1 MLHLHCS
8 NRLEVLADGLADLM
22 QAAPL
27 APLEDE
33 CIVVPS
39 SPLGRWLGFTVAR
52 RLGVAASL
60 RVEFAAA
67 FVWRLIRAVVP
78 GVPEASPLEPE
89 TLQWRIASLLDAM
102 RGTPAFA
109 PVASYLDAGGDVQRH
124 ELAAATAA
132 AFDRYLVYRP
142 DWIEAWSAGRTVGL
156 GADEAWQAALWRGI
170 AAALPAAMQAHPR
183 TRFFEALRAGA
194 PGVERLPAR
203 VHLFAVAALPPL
215 YLDTF
220 ARLAEGP
227 GFDVHFHML
236 NPCREY
242 WGAISKRRAAAEAIA
257 TGAPGAE
264 HMEVGNELLAAL
276 GWHARATLDALYG
289 LDPGDPA
296 AFADPGRG
304 TVLARLQSDIL
315 DLEERPAGAAPGDDS
330 LAVHVCHGP
339 TREVEVLHDRLLDA
353 FERDPTLRP
362 EDVLVLVPQ
371 IDAYAP
377 AIEAV
382 FATAPAARRLAFS
395 IADRGLAA
403 SVVARAF
410 RQLLAL
416 PGSRFEAET
425 LVALLET
432 AAVGRRFGIVLDELP
447 LVRQWLRDAGVRW
460 GRDERHRAALGLPA
474 TRANTWRA
482 GLDRLLLGYALPGD
496 DTHLFAGVLPYDAV
510 EGGAAALAG
519 CLATFAEAVFEL
531 ADDLARPRPM
541 AAWQTRLERLL
552 RDFFEPDADEADDV
566 ALLRA
571 AIAGVARSAER
582 AGAREPVPLAIVV
595 RELVAAAEAG
605 VRSHA
610 FLGGGITFA
619 ALLPGRAVPARIVA
633 LLGLNDGE
641 YPRQHRP
648 PGFDLV
654 ARHPR
659 AGDRIRRDED
669 RHAFLEALLA
679 ARERLWLAYTG
690 RSVRDNDP
698 RPPSPLVA
706 EVLEAVGRASGE
718 AAARAC
724 VVEHPLQPFS
734 RRYFD
739 GSEARLFSYAEAY
752 ATPSR
757 RDAVPAPFLSGPLP
771 AAGQP
776 AKLTAETLCDAL
788 RNPARRL
795 LRDRLGIRLEAGE
808 GALEDTEPFELDGL
822 AEAAVRRRTF
832 AWLRE
837 GRDPEAA
844 RALARASGELP
855 HGAAGDARFA
865 RVVAEIA
872 PLAARAAEAGDVAR
886 TVIEADC
893 GARRLVASVGA
904 AETFVPGRVRAR
916 HRIDAWVRHLALQ
929 CVRRQASALH
939 GIDVSVR
946 FVPVEG
952 ADALLAALVALEAR
966 MADEL
971 VPFFPE
977 AALAYAVARASG
989 GDADA
994 RAARAWFPD
1003 PSGEH
1008 PGERDRDPYFALAF
1022 GNVADPLDDAFRAV
1036 AAAVCGP
1043 LVAAAVETRA

>member
-39 SPLGRWLGFTVAR
+39 SPLARWLGFALAR
-52 RLGVAASL
+52 RLGIAASV
-60 RVEFAAA
+60 RMEFAAA
-67 FVWRLIRAVVP
+67 FVWRLIRTVVP
-78 GVPEASPLEPE
+78 GVPESSPLEPE
-89 TLQWRIASLLDAM
+89 TLHWRIAALLAVLRDQP
-102 RGTPAFA
+102 GFA
-109 PVASYLDAGGDVQRH
+109 PVASYLDAGDDLRRH
-124 ELAAATAA
+124 ELAAAVAA

-142 DWIEAWSAGRTVGL
+142 DWIEAWSAGRSAGL
-156 GADEAWQAALWRGI
+156 GPDEAWQAALWRGI

-183 TRFFEALRAGA
+183 TRFLDALQARA

-220 ARLAEGP
+220 ARVAAAP
-227 GFDVHFHML
+227 GLDVHVHVL

-242 WGAISKRRAAAEAIA
+242 WGTIAKRRAAAEAIA

-264 HMEVGNELLAAL
+264 HIEVGNELLAAM
-276 GWHARATLDALYG
+276 GWHARATLDTLYG
-289 LDPGDPA
+289 LDSGDPA
-296 AFADPGRG
+296 AFVDPGRG
-304 TVLARLQSDIL
+304 SVLARLQSDIL
-315 DLEERPAGAAPGDDS
+315 DLAERPAEFASGDDS

-353 FERDPTLRP
+353 FERDPSLRP

-371 IDAYAP
+371 LDAYAP

-382 FATAPAARRLAFS
+382 FATAPEARRLPFA

-432 AAVGRRFGIVLDELP
+432 AAVGRRFGMAADDLP
-447 LVRQWLRDAGVRW
+447 RVRQWLRESGVRW
-460 GRDERHRAALGLPA
+460 GRDERHRASLGLPA
-474 TRANTWRA
+474 TRANSWRA

-496 DTHLFAGVLPYDAV
+496 DAHLFAGVLPYDAV

-531 ADDLARPRPM
+531 ADDLARPRPP
-541 AAWQTRLERLL
+541 AAWQSRLERVLGE
-552 RDFFEPDADEADDV
+552 FFAPDADEADDV

-571 AIAGVARSAER
+571 AIAGVARNAER
-582 AGAREPVPLAIVV
+582 AGVREPVPLAVVV
-595 RELVAAAEAG
+595 REVVAAAETG
-605 VRSHA
+605 VRAHA

-619 ALLPGRAVPARIVA
+619 ALLPGRAIPARIVA

-659 AGDRIRRDED
+659 TGDRIRRDED
-669 RHAFLEALLA
+669 RYAFLEALLA
-679 ARERLWLAYTG
+679 ARNKVWITYTG
-690 RSVRDNDP
+690 RSVRDNEA

-706 EVLEAVGRASGE
+706 EVLEAVTRASGE

-724 VVEHPLQPFS
+724 VVEHPLQAFS

-739 GSEARLFSYAEAY
+739 GSDAKLFSYAAAY

-757 RDAVPAPFLSGPLP
+757 RDAAPPPFLARPLP
-771 AAGQP
+771 PAAP
-776 AKLTAETLCDAL
+776 SPRLTLEALRAAL

-795 LRDRLGIRLEAGE
+795 LRDHLGIRLEAGE
-808 GALEDTEPFELDGL
+808 GALEETEPFDLDGL
-822 AEAAVRRRTF
+822 ALAALRRRTF
-832 AWLRE
+832 AWLVE
-837 GRDPEAA
+837 GRAA
-844 RALARASGELP
+844 ADALALARASGELP
-855 HGAAGDARFA
+855 HGAVGDTLFA
-865 RVVAEIA
+865 RVFAEVA
-872 PLAARAAEAGDVAR
+872 PLAVRAAAVAA
-886 TVIEADC
+886 VEPAALEIDC
-893 GARRLVASVGA
+893 GPRRLLATVGA
-904 AETFVPGRVRAR
+904 AERFVPGPVRAH
-916 HRIDAWVRHLALQ
+916 HRIDAWLHHLALQ
-929 CVRRQASALH
+929 CLRPQPSALH
-939 GIDVSVR
+939 GIDLGVR
-946 FVPVEG
+946 FEPVDN
-952 ADALLAALVALEAR
+952 APAHLAALVALEGR
-966 MADEL
+966 MGGNL

-977 AALAYAVARASG
+977 TSLAYAGALAARA
-989 GDADA
+989 DADA

-1003 PSGEH
+1003 SSGEH
-1008 PGERDRDPYFALAF
+1008 PGERDRDAYFALAY
-1022 GNVADPLDDAFRAV
+1022 GRVADPLDDAFRELAN
-1036 AAAVCGP
+1036 AVCGP
-1043 LVAAAVETRA
+1043 LVAAAREEKT

>member
-8 NRLEVLADGLADLM
+8 NRLEVLADGVADLM

-39 SPLGRWLGFTVAR
+39 SPLGRWLGFAVAR
-52 RLGVAASL
+52 RLGVAASV
-60 RVEFAAA
+60 RIEFAAA
-67 FVWRLIRAVVP
+67 FVWRLIRTVVP
-78 GVPEASPLEPE
+78 GVPESSPLEPE
-89 TLQWRIASLLDAM
+89 TLHWRIAALLAGLRERPD
-102 RGTPAFA
+102 FA

-124 ELAAATAA
+124 ELAAAIAA

-156 GADEAWQAALWRGI
+156 GPDESWQAVLWREI
-170 AAALPAAMQAHPR
+170 AGSLPPAMQAHPR
-183 TRFFEALRAGA
+183 TRFLAALQARA

-220 ARLAEGP
+220 ARLAEAP
-227 GFDVHFHML
+227 GFDVHFHVL
-236 NPCREY
+236 DPCREY
-242 WGAISKRRAAAEAIA
+242 WGTIAKRRAAAEAIA

-264 HMEVGNELLAAL
+264 HIEVGNELLAAM
-276 GWHARATLDALYG
+276 GWHARSTLDALYG
-289 LDPGDPA
+289 LDSGDPS
-296 AFADPGRG
+296 AFVDPGRE

-315 DLEERPAGAAPGDDS
+315 DLAERSAEAASGDDS

-353 FERDPTLRP
+353 FERDATLRP
-362 EDVLVLVPQ
+362 EDILVLVPQ

-382 FATAPAARRLAFS
+382 FATAPEERRLPFS
-395 IADRGLAA
+395 IADRGLAT
-403 SVVARAF
+403 STVARAF

-432 AAVGRRFGIVLDELP
+432 AAVGRRFGIALDDLS

-460 GRDERHRAALGLPA
+460 GRDERHRESLGLPA

-482 GLDRLLLGYALPGD
+482 GLDRILLGYALPGD
-496 DTHLFAGVLPYDAV
+496 DAHLFAGVLPYDAV

-519 CLATFAEAVFEL
+519 RVATFAESAFDL
-531 ADDLARPRPM
+531 AEDLARPRPLP
-541 AAWQTRLERLL
+541 AWESRLERVLG
-552 RDFFEPDADEADDV
+552 DFFAPDADEADDV
-566 ALLRA
+566 ALLRS
-571 AIAGVARSAER
+571 AIAGVARGAER

-595 RELVAAAEAG
+595 RELATAAEAG

-648 PGFDLV
+648 PGFDLA

-659 AGDRIRRDED
+659 TGDRIRRDED
-669 RHAFLEALLA
+669 RYAFLEALLA
-679 ARERLWLAYTG
+679 GRDKLWITYTG

-706 EVLEAVGRASGE
+706 EVLEAVTRASGE
-718 AAARAC
+718 EAARAC
-724 VVEHPLQPFS
+724 VIEHPLQAFS

-739 GSEARLFSYAEAY
+739 GSEPKLFSYAAAY

-757 RDAVPAPFLSGPLP
+757 RDAAPPPFLARPLAP
-771 AAGQP
+771 ATP
-776 AKLTAETLCDAL
+776 SPKLPLEALCTAL

-808 GALEDTEPFELDGL
+808 GALEETEPFDLDPF
-822 AEAAVRRRTF
+822 AEAGLRRRTF

-837 GRDPEAA
+837 GRAA
-844 RALARASGELP
+844 ADVLALARASGELP
-855 HGAAGDARFA
+855 HGVAGNARFA
-865 RVVAEIA
+865 RIVAEIA
-872 PLAARAAEAGDVAR
+872 PLAASAAAAASFEPA
-886 TVIEADC
+886 TIEVDC
-893 GARRLVASVGA
+893 GARRLVATVGSP
-904 AETFVPGRVRAR
+904 ERFVPGRVRAR
-916 HRIDAWVRHLALQ
+916 HRLEAWVYHLALQ
-929 CVRRQASALH
+929 CVRPQASALH
-939 GIDVSVR
+939 GIDSGVR
-946 FVPVEG
+946 FEPIE
-952 ADALLAALVALEAR
+952 DAAAHLAALVLLETR
-966 MADEL
+966 MGNEL

-977 AALAYAVARASG
+977 TSLAYAEARSAG
-989 GDADA
+989 ADADA
-994 RAARAWFPD
+994 RAARAWFSD
-1003 PSGEH
+1003 ASGDH
-1008 PGERDRDPYFALAF
+1008 PGERDRDGYFALAF
-1022 GNVADPLDDAFRAV
+1022 AHVADPLDAAFRELAV
-1036 AAAVCGP
+1036 AVCGP
-1043 LVAAAVETRA
+1043 LVAAAAETKA